1 MTLYTISST
10 QKLIDEY
17 TEKGGCVF
25 QIQEGILGLGDLVLY
40 DEREPAKLKTF
51 VIREI
56 ALNEWSNAQTIRA
69 YNKMPKKYRDMIEK
83 GE

>member
-1 MTLYTISST
+1 MNVYTIEST

-17 TEKGGCVF
+17 TEKGGSVF
-25 QIQEGILGLGDLVLY
+25 QIQAGVLGLGDLVLH

-56 ALNEWSNAQTIRA
+56 ALNEWSSVQTIRA
-69 YNKMPKKYRDMIEK
+69 YNKIPEKYRVMIEK